1 MTDHIIAIDG
11 PAGSGKSSVSR
22 SVAAKLNWIMLDT
35 GAMYRAITLAVLE
48 AGISPED
55 TMSVT
60 NIATTVNIELGTNP
74 QDKSVHLNGRDV
86 TIEIRSPEVT
96 SSVSA
101 VSAVEGVRK
110 RLVELQRQVVYNSDH
125 GIVIEG
131 RDIGSVVLPDAKLK
145 VFLTADPRVRAQRRG
160 LEMGNNLSQAE
171 LDAMEERITERDQK
185 DSSRSISPLV
195 AANDAVIID
204 TSDMNQDQ
212 VIDTVVRLA
221 QDIYPV
227 I

>member
-22 SVAAKLNWIMLDT
+22 SVAEKLNWIMLDT
-35 GAMYRAITLAVLE
+35 GAMYRAITLAILD

-55 TMSVT
+55 EVNVT

-74 QDKSVHLNGRDV
+74 QDKSVHLNGRNV
-86 TIEIRSPEVT
+86 TEEIRSPEVT

-110 RLVELQRQVVYNSDH
+110 RLVELQRQVVSDSEH

-131 RDIGSVVLPDAKLK
+131 RDIGSVVLPDARLK

-160 LEMGNNLSQAE
+160 LEMGNVLSEAE

-185 DSSRSISPLV
+185 DSSRAISPLV
-195 AANDAVIID
+195 AASDAVIID
-204 TSDMNQDQ
+204 TSDMSQDQ

-221 QDIYPV
+221 QDTYPV
-227 I
+227 A

>member
-48 AGISPED
+48 AGISPD
-55 TMSVT
+55 DIASVAS
-60 NIATTVNIELGTNP
+60 IAATVNIELGTNP

-86 TIEIRSPEVT
+86 TDEIRSPEVT
-96 SSVSA
+96 SAVSA

-110 RLVELQRQVVYNSDH
+110 RLVELQREVVVNSDH

-131 RDIGSVVLPDAKLK
+131 RDIGSVVLPNARLK

-160 LEMGNNLSQAE
+160 LEMGNDLSEAE
-171 LDAMEERITERDQK
+171 LDAMEARITERDQK
-185 DSSRSISPLV
+185 DSSRAISPLKASV
-195 AANDAVIID
+195 DAVIID
-204 TSDMNQDQ
+204 TSDMSQDQ
-212 VIDTVVRLA
+212 VIDTVVHLA

-227 I
+227 A

>member
-48 AGISPED
+48 AGISPD
-55 TMSVT
+55 DISSVAS
-60 NIATTVNIELGTNP
+60 IAATVNIELGTNP

-86 TIEIRSPEVT
+86 TDEIRSPEVT
-96 SSVSA
+96 SAVSA

-110 RLVELQRQVVYNSDH
+110 RLVELQREVVVNSDH

-131 RDIGSVVLPDAKLK
+131 RDIGSVVLPNARLK

-160 LEMGNNLSQAE
+160 LEMGNDLSEAE
-171 LDAMEERITERDQK
+171 LDAMEARITERDHK
-185 DSSRSISPLV
+185 DSSRAISPLKASV
-195 AANDAVIID
+195 DAVIID
-204 TSDMNQDQ
+204 TSDMSQDQ
-212 VIDTVVRLA
+212 VIDTVVHLA

-227 I
+227 A